1 MIKRITAILSIIFLI
16 LVLIIIYL
24 SIFGVKTNKFN
35 NQIKNNISKI
45 NKNINLELSD
55 VSYLLNPYNLTINVK
70 SENPQILLRD
80 SKLRIKNIK
89 TNISLKSF
97 INDQF
102 IIDDL
107 QIETKEI
114 KLNDII
120 SLLKTFRN
128 SPQIFLLD
136 AITKDGIIKADINL
150 NFDKKGKIKKNYKI
164 KGSIKKAKFNFLN
177 RVKLQNLSFNFYIK
191 KNNYLLKKI
200 DAELNNIKVTSPLIE
215 IKEKKDS
222 FFVNGKILNDKR
234 VFDIKELRSFFAN
247 LFKNIDIE
255 KIEFSTK
262 NNFSFNINRELK
274 FNDIILES
282 TIDLEELILEEK
294 NLRLMSYFPSFI
306 ENVKFKNHKI
316 VINYNKNRTDIK
328 GNGNIILEDKSDN
341 LTYQITKK
349 NNNIFFDT
357 KINLKSNSL
366 LIDFLN
372 YKKKENHSSLVIIKG
387 SLKKNDKLNFD
398 LISLKEKNNEILIK
412 GLNLNKNFKI
422 IDIDNFKVNYEN
434 DQKILNKI
442 NLKKNKLNYIIEGS
456 SFDASKIINS
466 IMDSNEE
473 KVSFFENINSKI
485 DIKIKKNYIDD
496 VNYINNLYGSIKF
509 NNNKINKLKLE
520 GTFPNEKKINLS
532 IETNDNSES
541 ITRLFSGYPK
551 PLIKRYTF
559 IKGFA
564 EGSLEFYSS
573 KKKDVSNSVLVID
586 NFKVKEVPVFAKLLS
601 LASLQGMAD
610 LLTGEGI
617 RFTDFEMN
625 FSNQKGLTVIE
636 EMYAIGPAVSIL
648 MDGYIETNKLISLR
662 GTLVPATTIN
672 RSIASIPVLG
682 KILIGDKT
690 GEGVFGVSFKVKG
703 NSKDLKTTVNP
714 IKSLTPRFITRTLE
728 KIKKN

>member
-222 FFVNGKILNDKR
+222 FFVNGQILNDKR

-625 FSNQKGLTVIE
+625 FSNQKGLTIIE

>member
-97 INDQF
+97 ISDQF

-136 AITKDGIIKADINL
+136 AITKDGIVKADINL
-150 NFDKKGKIKKNYKI
+150 NFDKKGKIKENYKI
-164 KGSIKKAKFNFLN
+164 KGFIKKAKFNFLN
-177 RVKLQNLSFNFYIK
+177 RVKLQNLSFNFYIE
-191 KNNYLLKKI
+191 KNNYLLKQI
-200 DAELNNIKVTSPLIE
+200 DAELNNIKITSPLIE

-222 FFVNGKILNDKR
+222 FFVNGQILNDKR
-234 VFDIKELRSFFAN
+234 VFDIKELRPFFAN
-247 LFKNIDIE
+247 LFKNTDIE

-306 ENVKFKNHKI
+306 ENVKFEKHKI

-625 FSNQKGLTVIE
+625 FSNQKGLTIIE